1 MAKRKRDERGVY
13 ALLTAIMAVLL
24 ITVAA
29 MAVDIGNAVAR
40 KSDVQGQADFAALAA
55 ASQITTS
62 SGTIPTSVL
71 DAVRVSMNDNQ
82 PTNRN
87 GACVSTTESCVT
99 SNTQLTDAN
108 LNNGEVRWAN
118 GGLEVITPQEK
129 VDYGFAKVM
138 GYNSTNVTGRATVG
152 VFSPGSPSP
161 FYATPACGYGIQTLK
176 DNSGGLSL
184 DVTVPPLNADS
195 DTNAANLSNGAVDP
209 PQVSLNAS
217 GVEVK
222 VTGSPNSAMSNV
234 TAVGFFRSDPGV
246 LVSAPINGS
255 AAAGQVKVTV
265 PDAVTAVEDV
275 WYIRVKIGS
284 SWSKR
289 EDALSFQVGDAVLQC
304 DPGSSSGNF
313 GTIDL
318 PGWNGNTNSDIAM
331 NIAAGLKAPLTL
343 TKYPD
348 PIPAGF
354 CSTADSRTV
363 YSAGG
368 PYKPNTNCAQ
378 TQPGLRSVAVTPG
391 YLTGVGSYKG
401 RLDRNT
407 SSKCTAEGRSTR
419 GSLTGFGAGVND
431 DVLTCFFTNTTTSIA
446 TIASPSYAGPAVLDS
461 SIYDSPRFV
470 WVPLFGFDPG
480 GTKLMHITGFRPG
493 FITDQ
498 PTGATRAN
506 MLTTTE
512 TENGLVMKNGS
523 LRAIRVI
530 FFDEDALP
538 SKTGGTVSDYF
549 GVGPRIIRM
558 ID

>member
-1 MAKRKRDERGVY
+1 MHKPTRDESGVY

-55 ASQITTS
+55 ASELTTS
-62 SGTIPTSVL
+62 SGSIPTEVL
-71 DAVRVSMNDNQ
+71 DAVRVSMNENQ

-99 SNTQLTDAN
+99 SNGQLIDAD
-108 LNNGEVRWAN
+108 LTNGEVRWGN

-195 DTNAANLSNGAVDP
+195 DTNNANLSSGTVNP
-209 PQVSLNAS
+209 SQVALNAS
-217 GVEVK
+217 GVEVT
-222 VTGSPNSAMSNV
+222 VTGTGSGMPNV

-255 AAAGQVKVTV
+255 ATSSQVKATV

-275 WYIRVKIGS
+275 WYIRVKIGTQWS
-284 SWSKR
+284 SR
-289 EDALSFQVGDAVLQC
+289 ADARPFQVGEAVLQC
-304 DPGSSSGNF
+304 DPGSTSGNF

-318 PGWNGNTNSDIAM
+318 PGWGLNTNDDIAK
-331 NIAAGLKAPLTL
+331 NIAAGLKPPLTL

-354 CSTADSRTV
+354 CSTSDSRTV
-363 YSAGG
+363 YSKNG
-368 PYKPNTNCAQ
+368 PYKANTNCAE
-378 TQPGLRSVAVTPG
+378 TQPGLRSTAVTPG
-391 YLTGVGSYKG
+391 YLTGVDSTKG
-401 RLDRNT
+401 RLDKNT
-407 SSKCTAEGRSTR
+407 SSRCIAAGRSTR
-419 GSLTGFGAGVND
+419 GALTGFGAGVND
-431 DVLTCFFTNTTTSIA
+431 DVLTCFFTDSSTSIA

-470 WVPLFGFDPG
+470 WVPLFSFDPG

-498 PTGATRAN
+498 PTGATGGN
-506 MLTTTE
+506 KLTTNE

-538 SKTGGTVSDYF
+538 TKSGGTITDYF